1 MALHF
6 FKRVG
11 ISQSPTFASPTTHI
25 RTFALSQT
33 YFGRSLDPII
43 KRQQMDRYN
52 ERRRNRRRTDP
63 EYAAK
68 ELKGY
73 RERPPHENWGF
84 RNRELAL
91 EAKRGKNDKT
101 NPNSSATSEWK
112 IIKEGEDDYGELI
125 RMIAETSRNVLTWW
139 IMSLRKRVQVG
150 FISSDLSFVEILIR
164 ERANLASNGILGA
177 IRYLTV
183 GGFSEVVSQLM
194 LTFADWYLGEYVLE
208 LSKKVIRLKASTRKR
223 FMLLRCV
230 NYGYKT
236 LNALVHLS
244 VYSLSQLLSP

>member
-1 MALHF
+1 MFSDFNKMALHF

-91 EAKRGKNDKT
+91 EAKRMAHMRRKAEDPLYTLRTRIRTTLATHSWMRESLPWKTHVPVLYEDKVEHNCGKCLVSRHGGLKFWWQERQDTSKFLCHKCYFT
-101 NPNSSATSEWK
+101 GPESMPEGYEDCTKTSE
-112 IIKEGEDDYGELI
+112 ITARAGIK
-125 RMIAETSRNVLTWW
+125 S
-139 IMSLRKRVQVG
+139 
-150 FISSDLSFVEILIR
+150 
-164 ERANLASNGILGA
+164 
-177 IRYLTV
+177 
-183 GGFSEVVSQLM
+183 
-194 LTFADWYLGEYVLE
+194 
-208 LSKKVIRLKASTRKR
+208 
-223 FMLLRCV
+223 
-230 NYGYKT
+230 
-236 LNALVHLS
+236 
-244 VYSLSQLLSP
+244 